1 MGIGGGI
8 FLIAL
13 GAILAFAVRVEV
25 DIVDLRVAGWIL
37 MLAGGTVLV
46 LTLWFWQS
54 RRRRGS
60 NKEKEKLNNVSLL
73 EETRI
78 AHSHAVVDPEPPGT
92 RVATPP
98 EP

>member
-13 GAILAFAVRVEV
+13 GAILAYAVKVEYDV
-25 DIVDLRVAGWIL
+25 IDLEVTGWVL
-37 MLAGGTVLV
+37 MLAGATLLA
-46 LTLWFWQS
+46 LTMWFWQS
-54 RRRRGS
+54 RRRRQPANATS
-60 NKEKEKLNNVSLL
+60 ADVSVL

-78 AHSHAVVDPEPPGT
+78 AHSHALVDPEPPGSHL
-92 RVATPP
+92 RPPP

>member
-13 GAILAFAVRVEV
+13 GAILAFALKVEPKY
-25 DIVDLRVAGWIL
+25 IDLEIAGWVL
-37 MLAGGTVLV
+37 MLAGAATLV
-46 LTLWFWQS
+46 LTIWFWS
-54 RRRRGS
+54 ARRRRGPG
-60 NKEKEKLNNVSLL
+60 KEKGRDVSVL

-78 AHSHAVVDPEPPGT
+78 AHSHAVVDPEPPGSHL
-92 RVATPP
+92 RPPP